1 MVLEPVAAVEEVA
14 TKTDGTPIFNGTGK
28 VAPGDRLYSEAQ
40 VEAMRRDFC
49 AAIEHALGEGL
60 EAATFLK
67 CWNEG
72 DWEGCREFGFT
83 PSQHL
88 TDPTA
93 TPQ

>member
-1 MVLEPVAAVEEVA
+1 MKNGTQPVATIEEVA

-40 VEAMRRDFC
+40 VEAMRRK
-49 AAIEHALGEGL
+49 L
-60 EAATFLK
+60 
-67 CWNEG
+67 
-72 DWEGCREFGFT
+72 GFT